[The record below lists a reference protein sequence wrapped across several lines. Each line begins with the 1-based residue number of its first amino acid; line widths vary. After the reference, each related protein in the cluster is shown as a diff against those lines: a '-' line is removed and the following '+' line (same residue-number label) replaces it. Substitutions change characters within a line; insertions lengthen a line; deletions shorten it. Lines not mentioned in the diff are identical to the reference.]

1 MLDRAGDLGM
11 LSEVEQRVFAEA
23 VQPES
28 AARIAI
34 SDTHRD
40 HSNVG
45 GMPARVQGCGND
57 FACD

>member
-11 LSEVEQRVFAEA
+11 LSEVEQRVRGSRPAK
-23 VQPES
+23 S